1 MHTLRL
7 RQLGYRFVN
16 SGELSTGVF
25 NWWGTTIT
33 VLLSCFSFCSFP
45 VGRCSNILG
54 AYRKPKD
61 LGISQTNWFL
71 CAVQNGE
78 PSKDTLN
85 CGWHS
90 HTVEGKL
97 LWATALALVLLMG
110 KFLDQQ
116 DKWEMIAKKKIKMDE
131 EESSSR
137 CQIRECLG
145 SWCDFSWFSNSF
157 ANSYLVR

>member
-78 PSKDTLN
+78 SSKNTLN

-116 DKWEMIAKKKIKMDE
+116 DKWEMIAKKRSKWMKKNLPAGVKYE
-131 EESSSR
+131 NVLEAAATT
-137 CQIRECLG
+137 LG
-145 SWCDFSWFSNSF
+145 VQVNPGQ
-157 ANSYLVR
+157 